1 MELLF
6 IRRYAT
12 YDADESYLRL
22 SDSGFWNDADRFLQA
37 DERAFR
43 SGYARQ
49 RKRAARD
56 QVLGKSEQR
65 GPVLTGTGLR
75 GGNTFKRCR
84 NAPSSDPPRHVSD
97 QRDEEKHNEDE
108 E

>member
-1 MELLF
+1 
-6 IRRYAT
+6 
-12 YDADESYLRL
+12 
-22 SDSGFWNDADRFLQA
+22 
-37 DERAFR
+37 
-43 SGYARQ
+43 
-49 RKRAARD
+49 
-56 QVLGKSEQR
+56 
-65 GPVLTGTGLR
+65 VLTGTGLR